1 MTFYESLEELPD
13 FTDYSMKGR
22 TYRYMERK
30 AQFPFGYGL
39 TYSKVA
45 VDKAE
50 VKTCGQKIN
59 VKVEVQNNGAYDTE
73 DFVQIYVKNIDS
85 KNAIPNP
92 MLAGFQ
98 RIFLKAGECRKIE
111 IPIWEKAFT
120 VVDETGKRM
129 EEGKKFEI
137 YAGCS
142 QPDEKSKELTGIMPV
157 KIIWEK

>member
-1 MTFYESLEELPD
+1 MTFYENLEELPD

-59 VKVEVQNNGAYDTE
+59 VEVEVQNNGAYDTE
-73 DFVQIYVKNIDS
+73 DVVQIYVKIS
-85 KNAIPNP
+85 TAKMP
-92 MLAGFQ
+92 F
-98 RIFLKAGECRKIE
+98 
-111 IPIWEKAFT
+111 PIRCW
-120 VVDETGKRM
+120 
-129 EEGKKFEI
+129 
-137 YAGCS
+137 
-142 QPDEKSKELTGIMPV
+142 PV
-157 KIIWEK
+157 FSGYS